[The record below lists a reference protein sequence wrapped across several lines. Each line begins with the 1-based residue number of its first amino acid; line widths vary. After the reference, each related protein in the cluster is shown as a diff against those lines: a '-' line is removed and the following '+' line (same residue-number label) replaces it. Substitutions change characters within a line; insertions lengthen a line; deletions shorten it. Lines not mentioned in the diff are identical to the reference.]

1 MSLKVGDL
9 VKVKYFA
16 DCKIHIGIILSV
28 DNGDGLRY
36 YWVLLPDGY
45 KGWWSS
51 RQIEELE

>member
-16 DCKIHIGIILSV
+16 DCKIHIGIILNV